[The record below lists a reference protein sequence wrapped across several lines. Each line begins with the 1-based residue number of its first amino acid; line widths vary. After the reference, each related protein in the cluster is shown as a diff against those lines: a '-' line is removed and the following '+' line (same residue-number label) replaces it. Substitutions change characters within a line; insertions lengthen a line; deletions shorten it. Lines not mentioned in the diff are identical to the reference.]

1 MEFVFELKV
10 DLSLR
15 VIIILFIQIISLIF
29 ALIGYL
35 KLRFKIYNLIFKS
48 NYIYPNLILDV
59 NDVSFK

>member
-1 MEFVFELKV
+1 VEFVFELKV